1 MSSKDSKA
9 EKVAVLDELV
19 AQAKAQNKIAT
30 VKALVIEDSIED
42 DFVPPPEPTEAMFYG
57 IVGKVAETAA
67 DKTEVNPVAAAT
79 AFMSFLAANMGR
91 DTFLHI
97 ANTYHHPRLFTM
109 HIGRSGRGR
118 KGDSQQITL
127 RIRQHIEN
135 LDKKLLGQL
144 HTGGLSSREGLASL
158 IQDAQGDRTGTEDK
172 RLWVI
177 ESEFSNV
184 LHQTKRDGNT
194 LSSSLRD
201 AWDGGDIKPAVKNG
215 RTWVSAPHV
224 GIHANITPNEL
235 KALMTS
241 REMNNGFA
249 NRFLFVWSESTTEV
263 AFPRATPEHLIDALA
278 RETMA
283 VIQLGKGKYPDM
295 QNSQEMNLSA
305 AAKEYYTAIYPTIRR
320 PLASEFITSL
330 LERRAPYVMRLAML
344 FALTDRTRV
353 IEPCHLTAALAWVN
367 YAVHS
372 VRYIFQ
378 DQARSAGDEEIRRNA
393 EKIVAFLGDH
403 PKGCTVTTIANDCFK
418 KHLAAD
424 KIQKALSYLLTDIPK
439 RIERIEIK
447 NQNPGRK
454 PVLYR
459 KIGADNCGQL
469 KSQTG
474 HGLQT
479 VL

>member
-9 EKVAVLDELV
+9 KKLAELNKLIAGAEV
-19 AQAKAQNKIAT
+19 SNKIIKIQAQAS
-30 VKALVIEDSIED
+30 EDVIED
-42 DFVPPPEPTEAMFYG
+42 DFVPPPEPTDSMFYG

-67 DKTEVNPVAAAT
+67 DKTEVNPVAAASS
-79 AFMSFLAANMGR
+79 FMSFLAANMGR

-97 ANTYHHPRLFTM
+97 ANTCHHSRLFTM

-127 RIRQHIEN
+127 RIRQQIEN

-201 AWDGGDIKPAVKNG
+201 AWDGNDIKPATKNG

-263 AFPRATPEHLIDALA
+263 AFPRATPEHIIDALA
-278 RETMA
+278 QETMA
-283 VIQLGKGKYPDM
+283 AIQFGKGKYPDM

-330 LERRAPYVMRLAML
+330 LERRAPYVLRLAML
-344 FALTDRTRV
+344 FALTDKTRV

-367 YAVHS
+367 YGTHS

-378 DQARSAGDEEIRRNA
+378 DQARSAGDDEIKRNA
-393 EKIVAFLGDH
+393 EKIVAFLGGH

-418 KHLAAD
+418 KNLAAD
-424 KIQKALSYLLTDIPK
+424 KIQKALGYLLTDIPK

-447 NQNPGRK
+447 NQNPGRN

-459 KIGADNCGQL
+459 KIVTDNYGQSQ
-469 KSQTG
+469 SQTG
-474 HGLQT
+474 RGLQT

>member
-1 MSSKDSKA
+1 MTGAGERLKKLEEHQA
-9 EKVAVLDELV
+9 LIAPAVQKEIRRV
-19 AQAKAQNKIAT
+19 QT
-30 VKALVIEDSIED
+30 EALEESAIED
-42 DFVPPPEPTEAMFYG
+42 DFIPPPEPSPDMFYG
-57 IVGKVAETAA
+57 IVGKVAATAA
-67 DKTEVNPVAAAT
+67 EKTEVNPVAAAT
-79 AFMSFLAANMGR
+79 SFLSFLGANVGR

-127 RIRQHIEN
+127 RIRQQIES

-158 IQDAQGDRTGTEDK
+158 IQDAQGDKTGVEDK

-201 AWDGGDIKPAVKNG
+201 AWDGGDIKPAVKSG

-224 GIHANITPNEL
+224 GIHANITPSEL
-235 KALMTS
+235 KALLTS

-249 NRFLFVWSESTTEV
+249 NRFLFVWSESETEV
-263 AFPRATPEHLIDALA
+263 AFPQATPEHIIDTLA
-278 RETMA
+278 RETMEVLYFA
-283 VIQLGKGKYPDM
+283 KGKYPDT
-295 QNSQEMNLSA
+295 QNTQEMSLSA
-305 AAKEYYTAIYPTIRR
+305 AAKDYYETIYPTVRR
-320 PLASEFITSL
+320 ALASEFITGL
-330 LERRAPYVMRLAML
+330 LERRAPYLLRLAML
-344 FALTDRTRV
+344 FALTDKTRV
-353 IEPCHLTAALAWVN
+353 IESHHLKAALAWVN

-378 DQARSAGDEEIRRNA
+378 DQAKSGGEEEVRRNA
-393 EKIVAFLGDH
+393 EKIVAFLDNY
-403 PKGCTVTTIANDCFK
+403 PNGCTGTAIANDCFK
-418 KHLAAD
+418 KHLTTD
-424 KIQKALSYLLTDIPK
+424 KIQKALGYLLTDIPK
-439 RIERIEIK
+439 RIERVEIK
-447 NQNPGRK
+447 SGNLGRK
-454 PVLYR
+454 PTLYR
-459 KIGADNCGQL
+459 KIVADKCGLIQ
-469 KSQTG
+469 SQTG
-474 HGLQT
+474 RGLQT